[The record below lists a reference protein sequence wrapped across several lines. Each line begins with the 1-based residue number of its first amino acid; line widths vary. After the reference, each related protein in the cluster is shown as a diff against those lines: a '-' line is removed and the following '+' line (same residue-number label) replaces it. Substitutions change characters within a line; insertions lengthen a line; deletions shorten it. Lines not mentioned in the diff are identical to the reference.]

1 MIFLEYVGSRA
12 SLSAKAVRQ
21 SDFLMI
27 VPLLFLK
34 GCLIILKFLLFLF
47 RKYRLPDVFYCN
59 YYFRFV
65 VAVG

>member
-1 MIFLEYVGSRA
+1 MFLCKLFEKFINVGRCGD
-12 SLSAKAVRQ
+12 AVPR
-21 SDFLMI
+21 
-27 VPLLFLK
+27 LFLG

>member
-1 MIFLEYVGSRA
+1 MFLCKLFEKFINVGRYG
-12 SLSAKAVRQ
+12 
-21 SDFLMI
+21 DT
-27 VPLLFLK
+27 VPRLFLG

>member
-1 MIFLEYVGSRA
+1 MFLCKLFEKFINLGRCG
-12 SLSAKAVRQ
+12 
-21 SDFLMI
+21 DT
-27 VPLLFLK
+27 VPRLFWG

>member
-1 MIFLEYVGSRA
+1 MFLCKLFEKFINVSRCG
-12 SLSAKAVRQ
+12 
-21 SDFLMI
+21 DT
-27 VPLLFLK
+27 VPRLFLG

>member
-1 MIFLEYVGSRA
+1 MFLCKLFEKFINLGRCG
-12 SLSAKAVRQ
+12 
-21 SDFLMI
+21 DT
-27 VPLLFLK
+27 VPRLFL
-34 GCLIILKFLLFLF
+34 GGYLIILKFLLFLF